1 MFDILR
7 LVLYIIILI
16 TIAVIDFKKGII
28 PNRIVYPAAVAVILL
43 NLISAGTSSIMTL
56 IGGISLAGFFLVS
69 SLLLKNIGMGDIKL
83 ALLIGLMA
91 GFPEGII
98 AIFSGIFIGGLVA
111 IVLVLSKI
119 KGRKDTM
126 PYGPFLAAGAIITL
140 IGHQFSL
147 FGFLYTL

>member
-1 MFDILR
+1 MFDIFR

-16 TIAVIDFKKGII
+16 IIAVIDFRKGII
-28 PNRIVYPAAVAVILL
+28 PNGIVYPAVIAVILL
-43 NLISAGTSSIMTL
+43 NLVSAGTSSIMTL
-56 IGGISLAGFFLVS
+56 IGGVSLAGFFLIA

-111 IVLVLSKI
+111 IV
-119 KGRKDTM
+119 R
-126 PYGPFLAAGAIITL
+126 
-140 IGHQFSL
+140 
-147 FGFLYTL
+147 